1 MSCAAHQ
8 SDRDLTHRGACHAE
22 AERRGARRRV
32 LCFECYRAR
41 LDRPERLRMPAA
53 LFPRV
58 LTERELQHRRRM
70 LSHLHHPVSAFTGR

>member
-1 MSCAAHQ
+1 MSCVAHRL
-8 SDRDLTHRGACHAE
+8 SNRNRKHG
-22 AERRGARRRV
+22 RV

-41 LDRPERLRMPAA
+41 LDRPERLRMPAM

-70 LSHLHHPVSAFTGR
+70 LAHLHHPA

>member
-1 MSCAAHQ
+1 MPCAEHHV
-8 SDRDLTHRGACHAE
+8 SNRKRKLGRL
-22 AERRGARRRV
+22 

-41 LDRPERLRMPAA
+41 LDRPERLRMAAA

-70 LSHLHHPVSAFTGR
+70 LAHLHQSA